1 LKRIET
7 EHIDF
12 GFKEFDEVANSINLL
27 AKKVKDVAVDKEILQ
42 FEIKIM
48 EKFIITSEVIRDW
61 KENVKKYLI

>member
-42 FEIKIM
+42 FEIK
-48 EKFIITSEVIRDW
+48 
-61 KENVKKYLI
+61 